1 MMETIYEET
10 KKRKRDEEEEED
22 EENEEEPTDI
32 DDEDEPTDIDENED
46 EYKYISDVESVYES
60 EPEPEPEP
68 EPEDNLSS
76 QQEYKKIKNTNSSFN
91 SSILTITTHGNIL
104 LDDNKNYIFTTIP
117 DGMKVIKI
125 SISAPGVV
133 HCSDNKNL
141 NRHLVEIIK
150 SIPSLLDENLNENV
164 LTNLVN
170 RILNYVEKHTVSQ
183 VIEKKMSGHLYKKY
197 AKHYSQGFKIH
208 ELLPGDKIADKIYW
222 RIYGD
227 KSTNK
232 NEFILAKMDSEID
245 IHKISNTKYKIPK
258 LPDLFDE
265 FYTKKTYNNNFKQVV
280 NLTKILNYY
289 KNKGTSRLILFD
301 FSCSVFENASFYDT
315 YGEGLQEIVNKN
327 AHIISGGKSRKRK
340 SCKRKSCK
348 RKSRKRKSRKRKS
361 CKRKSCKRK
370 K

>member
-1 MMETIYEET
+1 METIYEET
-10 KKRKRDEEEEED
+10 KKRKRDEE
-22 EENEEEPTDI
+22 
-32 DDEDEPTDIDENED
+32 DEDEPTDIDEDEPTDIDED
-46 EYKYISDVESVYES
+46 EYISDVESVYES
-60 EPEPEPEP
+60 EPEPE
-68 EPEDNLSS
+68 DNLLL

-104 LDDNKNYIFTTIP
+104 LDDNKNYVFTTIP
-117 DGMKVIKI
+117 KGMKVIKI

-150 SIPSLLDENLNENV
+150 SIPSLLDENLNENE
-164 LTNLVN
+164 LNILVN

-197 AKHYSQGFKIH
+197 AQHYRQGFKIH
-208 ELLPGDKIADKIYW
+208 ELLPGDKIANKIYW

-258 LPDLFDE
+258 LPDLFNE
-265 FYTKKTYNNNFKQVV
+265 FYTKKTYDTNFKQVV
-280 NLTKILNYY
+280 NLKKILNYY
-289 KNKGTSRLILFD
+289 KNKGTTRLILFD
-301 FSCSVFENASFYDT
+301 FSCSVFKNASLYDT
-315 YGEGLQEIVNKN
+315 YGEGLEEIVNKN
-327 AHIISGGKSRKRK
+327 DHIISGGKSHKRKSCKRKRK
-340 SCKRKSCK
+340 SCKRK
-348 RKSRKRKSRKRKS
+348 RKS
-361 CKRKSCKRK
+361 CKRKRKSYKRK